1 MNLQIIAIKQILE
14 FLIFFPIQNFLNFLD
29 SSLKLVIVVGYDD
42 DMEGLIVFEDIL
54 LGFIGSSASHCNF
67 TAWSLFDEFLSLSSS
82 AYNFA
87 DVVGF
92 GVIDGTFAEVNLFE
106 LFERLVIFRRDKA

>member
-1 MNLQIIAIKQILE
+1 MTVLSTNCALDGNLVFGLERACPSPVSFELAIIAIIIVYSLNLQIIAIKQILE
-14 FLIFFPIQNFLNFLD
+14 FLIFFSIQNFLNFLD

-67 TAWSLFDEFLSLSSS
+67 TA
-82 AYNFA
+82 
-87 DVVGF
+87 
-92 GVIDGTFAEVNLFE
+92 
-106 LFERLVIFRRDKA
+106 